1 MSKQCEIFPSLNVYT
16 HTHYLVFVVDL
27 LFLEEVGWEGLVEGV
42 EVLVVESFQA
52 TSSVE
57 EGGETLLVKRCH
69 QTVTNVPLLAVVHD

>member
-1 MSKQCEIFPSLNVYT
+1 MCA

-27 LFLEEVGWEGLVEGV
+27 LFLLLLGEVGWEGLVEGV

-57 EGGETLLVKRCH
+57 EGETLVVKRCH